1 MPTREEKIKELKKY
15 RDSIKNRILKIYGS
29 RLDDRVYDDKKE
41 YHRFANLLAWA
52 NCDDVDYA
60 EHVNFRDGWNI
71 HKELSKVQNF
81 TFRQCCAFAT
91 LIWRSERAGKHW
103 FVESFNNGNLFK
115 LVDRLIETMP

>member
-15 RDSIKNRILKIYGS
+15 RDSIKNRKLEPQS
-29 RLDDRVYDDKKE
+29 SNHDRALYDGHE
-41 YHRFANLLAWA
+41 YHRFADLLAWA